1 MIFCKEEVMEKNT
14 AKENF
19 IMKGIAEFLL
29 DKPIW
34 VWWLSYILATGAL
47 FGVFYLAL
55 YLLTIQAWVAVLIL
69 LITGI
74 IWGTVAYSHKNLK
87 VKEQKNSEE
96 VK

>member
-1 MIFCKEEVMEKNT
+1 MEKSTTN
-14 AKENF
+14 ENF
-19 IMKGIAEFLL
+19 IIKGIADFLR

-87 VKEQKNSEE
+87 VKEQTSPEE
-96 VK
+96 A